1 MSAQTGQHA
10 DFDLAP
16 PRLTHRLACR
26 RPQGHPHLISTKA
39 REIAARSASSG
50 SGVDPCPL
58 ATPSNWIW
66 SCSMVRFPA
75 TCTPYHTAHA
85 LTVAPQYQ
93 LNSVAAGANGTKTA
107 KAQPKDWN
115 SPLVCSRSLYCAR
128 TPHT

>member
-1 MSAQTGQHA
+1 
-10 DFDLAP
+10 
-16 PRLTHRLACR
+16 
-26 RPQGHPHLISTKA
+26 
-39 REIAARSASSG
+39 
-50 SGVDPCPL
+50 
-58 ATPSNWIW
+58 
-66 SCSMVRFPA
+66 MVRFPA

-128 TPHT
+128 TPHTWGSGAKMLGAGHVQSTRIR